1 MRSSSF
7 AKSARSGRLIL
18 RAVGAEDPRE
28 LPRRTTDVLV
38 VGGGVAG
45 LSAAI
50 TASET
55 RDTLALLKTV
65 ASRVPALTEAIVSL
79 HPYDVPEVLALP
91 AVGGSAAYLAW
102 VGSAAS

>member
-1 MRSSSF
+1 MSDEVVVVLVTGPDRD
-7 AKSARSGRLIL
+7 AMTELARELLDRRLIACANIL
-18 RAVGAEDPRE
+18 DGVDSLYTWEGEAKHDRE
-28 LPRRTTDVLV
+28 
-38 VGGGVAG
+38 A
-45 LSAAI
+45 
-50 TASET
+50 
-55 RDTLALLKTV
+55 LALLKTV